1 MALTSK
7 QRAHLRKLAHPLKP
21 VLHLGKEG
29 ATVPTVRALR
39 QAFNTRELAK
49 VRVHDGGEL
58 GPREAAEALAAQVE
72 NTVVVSVAGRSAVLY
87 RPDPDAPQI
96 KLPQSKQA

>member
-7 QRAHLRKLAHPLKP
+7 QRAHLRKLAHPLRP

-29 ATVPTVRALR
+29 ATVAAVRALR

-49 VRVHDGGEL
+49 VRVLDGGEL
-58 GPREAAEALAAQVE
+58 GPREAAEVLAGQIEHA
-72 NTVVVSVAGRSAVLY
+72 TVVAVAGRNAVIY
-87 RPDPDAPQI
+87 RPDPDDPQI
-96 KLPQSKQA
+96 RLP

>member
-1 MALTSK
+1 MTSK

-21 VLHLGKEG
+21 LLHIGKEG
-29 ATVPTVRALR
+29 ASVAAIRALR

-49 VRVHDGGEL
+49 VRVLDGAPGS
-58 GPREAAEALAAQVE
+58 PREEAEALAAEVE
-72 NTVVVSVAGRSAVLY
+72 NAVVVTVVGRNAVIY

-96 KLPQSKQA
+96 KLP